1 MHRWIL
7 MICLLAF
14 AAGCSTEPAKPPAK
28 IEPTAEELRIL
39 RLYNHNP
46 DSERGQRELRKM
58 RRNQAEIE
66 RVQKQEAEAIE
77 ARQRERRERRE
88 QP

>member
-14 AAGCSTEPAKPPAK
+14 AAGCSTEPAKPPEK
-28 IEPTAEELRIL
+28 IEPTARELRIL
-39 RLYNHNP
+39 QLYNHDP
-46 DSERGQRELRKM
+46 DSQRGQRELRKM
-58 RRNQAEIE
+58 RRNQAELE
-66 RVQKQEAEAIE
+66 RMQQQRAEAIE
-77 ARQRERRERRE
+77 ARERERRE